1 MKIKNVEK
9 DEGKITISLESKTSK
24 VFLKFVIDI
33 SIINTMDNKIIS
45 AVTLLEGT
53 GVSIL
58 DAARLIC
65 NILDALPKAS
75 SYSPVRF
82 CSKVVETGKRYIR
95 STEMNFL
102 DGFEIYLKSKLYLRP
117 DSLRDIR
124 YLKQRLSRSNPELAG
139 RNFSDIS
146 RSECEEWLNTTFK
159 TSPQFNKGR
168 SFLHSI
174 FEFAVKREW
183 VSTNPLKLIEKRK
196 VIEREIKPL
205 SLLDTKRLID
215 SAKKYGNSN
224 CIAAAAI
231 LIYAG
236 IRPREIRRLKWRD
249 IDIEENTI
257 TIRPE
262 CSKTGGSRQVEICN
276 SLKTF
281 LSGHIFPP
289 ESSVCPKNWSR
300 RWKKIRD
307 FAGFKNT
314 WVQDVLRHTYASYHV
329 KRFHDLPRL
338 QINMGHR
345 DISLL
350 RSRYVNMIGI
360 TLYDAKLFFQ

>member
-1 MKIKNVEK
+1 M
-9 DEGKITISLESKTSK
+9 G
-24 VFLKFVIDI
+24 
-33 SIINTMDNKIIS
+33 IINTMDNEITS
-45 AVTLLEGT
+45 AKELLRGT
-53 GVSIL
+53 GISLL
-58 DAARLIC
+58 DAARFVR
-65 NILDALPKAS
+65 NILDSKPAGSREPDIL
-75 SYSPVRF
+75 F
-82 CSKVVETGKRYIR
+82 CSKVVETGRRHVR
-95 STEMNFL
+95 SAEMKFS
-102 DGFEIYLKSKLYLRP
+102 DGFEIYLKSKAHLRP

-124 YLKQRLSRSNPELAG
+124 YLGKRLIKFNPEIAK
-139 RNFSDIS
+139 RNFSEIS
-146 RSECEEWLNTTFK
+146 RSDCEEWLNETFA
-159 TSPQFNKGR
+159 TPPQFNKGR
-168 SFLHSI
+168 SFLHAI
-174 FEFAVKREW
+174 FEFALKREW
-183 VSTNPLKLIEKRK
+183 LSSNPVKLIEKRK

-215 SAKKYGNSN
+215 SAKKHGDSN

>member
-1 MKIKNVEK
+1 M
-9 DEGKITISLESKTSK
+9 G
-24 VFLKFVIDI
+24 
-33 SIINTMDNKIIS
+33 IINTMDNEITS
-45 AVTLLEGT
+45 AKELLRGT
-53 GVSIL
+53 GISLL
-58 DAARLIC
+58 DAARFVR
-65 NILDALPKAS
+65 NILDSKPAGSREPDIL
-75 SYSPVRF
+75 F

-95 STEMNFL
+95 STEMNFS

-146 RSECEEWLNTTFK
+146 RSECEEWLNETFA

-168 SFLHSI
+168 SFLHAI
-174 FEFAVKREW
+174 FEFALKREW
-183 VSTNPLKLIEKRK
+183 LSSNPVKLIEKRK

-215 SAKKYGNSN
+215 SAKKYGDSN

-262 CSKTGGSRQVEICN
+262 CSKTGGSRKVEICN

-281 LSGHIFPP
+281 LSGHILPP